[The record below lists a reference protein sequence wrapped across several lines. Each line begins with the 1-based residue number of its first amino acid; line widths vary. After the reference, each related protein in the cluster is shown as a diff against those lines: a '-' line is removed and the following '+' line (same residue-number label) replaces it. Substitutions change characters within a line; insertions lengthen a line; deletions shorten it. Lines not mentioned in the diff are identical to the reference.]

1 MLRLLLTLS
10 WCLCC
15 AAQVKLALSA
25 EDMIVPGEAGAGEG
39 EAATE
44 FESAKLDFVKRRR
57 RKMLT
62 STVSPSL
69 KGDPKEPRITVKMFK
84 ISK

>member
-25 EDMIVPGEAGAGEG
+25 EDMIVPGEA
-39 EAATE
+39 ATE
-44 FESAKLDFVKRRR
+44 FESAKLDFVRRRR

-69 KGDPKEPRITVKMFK
+69 KGDPKEPRITVKMFLK
-84 ISK
+84 VFKMV

>member
-10 WCLCC
+10 WCL
-15 AAQVKLALSA
+15 ALSA
-25 EDMIVPGEAGAGEG
+25 EDMIVPGKAGEG

-44 FESAKLDFVKRRR
+44 FESAKLDFVRRRR

-62 STVSPSL
+62 SIVSQ
-69 KGDPKEPRITVKMFK
+69 
-84 ISK
+84 